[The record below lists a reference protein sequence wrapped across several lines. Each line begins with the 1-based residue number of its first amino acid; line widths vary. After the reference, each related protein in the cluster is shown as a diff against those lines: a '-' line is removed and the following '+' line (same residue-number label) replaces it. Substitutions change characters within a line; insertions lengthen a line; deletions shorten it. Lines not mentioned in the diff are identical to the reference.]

1 MNALTDAHEPLVIRR
16 ADISQSDAQSL
27 IAALNAEL
35 SARYP
40 EPGATHF
47 RLDADEVAEG
57 RGAFLVAFL
66 AAKPVGCGAVRR
78 IDSGMAEIKR
88 MYVVPGTRG
97 RSIGS
102 RILFALEDEARNL
115 GATRLVLETGG
126 RQPEALALYARA
138 GFVRIPAFGEYVGS
152 PFSICMEKIL

>member
-1 MNALTDAHEPLVIRR
+1 MNALTEAHEPSVVRR
-16 ADISQSDAQSL
+16 VDICQSAAQYR

-35 SARYP
+35 SGRYP

-66 AAKPVGCGAVRR
+66 AARPVGCGAVRR
-78 IDSGMAEIKR
+78 IDSHMAEIKR
-88 MYVVPGTRG
+88 MYVVPGARG
-97 RSIGS
+97 RSIGR

-115 GATRLVLETGG
+115 GTTRLVLETGG
-126 RQPEALALYARA
+126 RQPEALAL
-138 GFVRIPAFGEYVGS
+138 
-152 PFSICMEKIL
+152 

>member
-1 MNALTDAHEPLVIRR
+1 MNALPAAHEPLVIRR

-57 RGAFLVAFL
+57 RGAFLVAFM
-66 AAKPVGCGAVRR
+66 ATRPVGCGAVRR
-78 IDSGMAEIKR
+78 IDSSMAEIKR
-88 MYVVPGTRG
+88 MYVVPGARG
-97 RSIGS
+97 KSIGR

-152 PFSICMEKIL
+152 PLSICMEKIL